1 MINIY
6 TYETVLGY
14 ITLYEE
20 FGLLTK
26 LCFGKLEH
34 SSHQETYNETPI
46 LKQAHCEL
54 DEYFRKNRT
63 SFDVKFNLKGTD
75 FQKSVWN
82 ELLKIPYGQTRSYC
96 DIARNIKNPFAYR
109 AVGLAN
115 NKNPLPIFIPCHR
128 VIGKNGS
135 LTGYRDGLKLKE
147 FLLNLEK

>member
-6 TYETVLGY
+6 TYETILGY

-26 LCFGKLEH
+26 LCFGKFEH

-54 DEYFRKNRT
+54 DEYFRKKRT
-63 SFDVKFNLKGTD
+63 SFDVKFNLKGTH

-82 ELLKIPYGQTRSYC
+82 ELLKIPYGQTRSYY
-96 DIARNIKNPFAYR
+96 DIARNIENPFAYR

-128 VIGKNGS
+128 VISKNGN

>member
-1 MINIY
+1 MTNLY

-26 LCFGKLEH
+26 FCFGKIEP
-34 SSHQETYNETPI
+34 SSDKENYNETLI

-54 DEYFRKNRT
+54 DEYFRKKRT
-63 SFDVKFNLKGTD
+63 SFDVKFNLNGTP

-82 ELLKIPYGQTRSYC
+82 ELLKIPYGQTRCYC
-96 DIARNIKNPFAYR
+96 DIAKNIKNPFAYR

-135 LTGYRDGLKLKE
+135 LTGYRDGLNLKE